1 MHACMRIIEIQIVY
15 IILGFVVYKNI
26 WQSLQN
32 IWQRFRAV
40 HIMFMT
46 SVYAR
51 LNLPVLLPWE
61 VFKSL

>member
-26 WQSLQN
+26 LQSLQN

-46 SVYAR
+46 SAYAR
-51 LNLPVLLPWE
+51 LNLPVLLSWE
-61 VFKSL
+61 VFI